1 MTHATAN
8 VHHDFIKTALPS
20 WYVNASPEL
29 RRRLRRDM
37 VLGHQLRAVRIKVL
51 GRLKS
56 LDHFARPLLNQA
68 LNDAFGPGL
77 DIDHDEIWQ
86 ARLSPPE
93 CITCKGYLG
102 VSGPSRKNTWA
113 ENQQEIDTGKL
124 PDGVEQIS
132 RRTLWQAA
140 LSNYQREEISAAEG
154 ELFSSI
160 RKARPDPAVP
170 ASSTYAWNAPAAA
183 FMKLCRQLDLGEQY
197 QTHLNSVFAPSAD
210 EISTGAP
217 DPEQIRQ
224 ALNDHPLKALQVQA
238 HIARMRGTLSEA
250 AYLTVLS
257 ATGYADK
264 DIAPVSARVS
274 CLNLLHTHIKDVL
287 VIQSAVSD
295 TCVLCVPGDPAWP
308 ISEHASL
315 NGVQN
320 WLRVRLRNEKYQQF
334 FSSFV
339 RLGER
344 ERFLKRLTT
353 RLKTLTT
360 KTEQYGSG
368 WLTSTQTLVVLDE
381 NVSLDLKL
389 MAVPD
394 LLTAHFATATMVRIR
409 EDARLTAVPVFEKD
423 QASEIARLTELAET
437 VLTVAGFIPG
447 LGEAVAVIIGLQLLG
462 EVFEGAAAWA
472 QGDLDAALGHLES
485 VAENL
490 AMAASMAIA
499 GRELSTLLTP
509 VRASSFVDSMR
520 PVTLNNGEVRLWS
533 PNLVPFA
540 SDVVLPSGLKPD
552 ADGIFSHRGKQYVS
566 LEDRLYPVSE
576 DTALNSW
583 RVEPPR
589 NGRFSPTLE
598 HNGAGAWRH
607 EGENPGDWDAR
618 KSFRRLGHPV
628 ASLPEEAVEQVM
640 RVSGADHSLL
650 SVLHLDRQAPP
661 AGLLDTIE
669 RFGVNQQV
677 STFIELINDG
687 SRFES
692 ADPRLQLK
700 LLPSIRGWPKERAIQ
715 VSTGL
720 AGETLPPGRPIVVS
734 QARIDQGKLMSTV
747 LDALSEDEKALIF
760 SPRRP
765 ANPMNLAFEVGRVSW
780 DSRPL
785 LFDTLNLLR
794 EQSADPLVMLLKRD
808 FPRLP
813 TAAAREV
820 LAEADAQQL
829 TQMQSTQ
836 RIPLALN
843 ERVRDY
849 LQEARVNQALEGFFL
864 ASRADHGDTHK
875 LALHL
880 LERLPGWPKGLR
892 VEVRDGALSGPL
904 LDAIGERSA
913 TQRAVL
919 VKSGSR
925 YQAFDR
931 RGQALQ
937 EEVLEHQNFFSTVL
951 QALPEEARQAIGFN
965 DSVQGALALRERIVS
980 EASSQRLRVAKI
992 LGMQPIKPGFRGPG
1006 RLLDGR
1012 FGYRLSGRGLPIAN
1026 LREADRQRLR
1036 AAYARLYPDLGN
1048 TPAFANDM
1056 ATYIRGRLEEGAT
1069 VELLWQEVQNRL
1081 QELDTLSTALD
1092 GWVASAQPGTQSAV
1106 RREVADAV
1114 TDAWRFNAESSP
1126 NMGRRVVFLA
1136 DLDMQELAG
1145 LPELAGHYAQIRSIT
1160 LDTVSATA
1168 AQLDSFL
1175 GQFPNITNLSL
1186 VRSQITGLP
1195 ERLHTFEQ
1203 LTYLSLDGA
1212 GLTLDQS
1219 AMDRLMQIPNLVSLD
1234 LGGNTLGELAP
1245 VHHAHLERLWLYR
1258 TGLTQWP
1265 QWTDNLGLR
1274 LLDISANR
1282 IENLPLQVI
1291 QNGSHAPYRMTILA
1305 YGNPLDEAELRRYWA
1320 NTRGRADDVYRLEF
1334 DAPGDRHDSVSE
1346 YADGSDDSS
1355 TLREIWSDS
1364 DDSER
1369 ATPMPTVDIWEESGQ
1384 TEFNTRVH
1392 AAWDSIEQ
1400 ANDAPDLLLL
1410 TQQLHQTQ
1418 DFRRYHS
1425 QLSNDVLQVLEMAA
1439 QDAELRVDLNAI
1451 ANDRMHGAN
1460 QTCQDGIRLIF
1471 SDIQVMTYVRRAL
1484 LDADASQ
1491 GAHVEAR
1498 LKVMRSL
1505 FRLDEIQTIVDEEI
1519 VARKSGSQT
1528 VDDVE
1533 VRLAYRIGLARA
1545 LDLPRQPHSMVF
1557 AKIAEVSEQALQSAR
1572 QRVVEGERG
1581 AGFIGFAVANR
1592 QWSEFLRNEYSADFA
1607 RITQRFEPQMS
1618 ALEDLRESDAD
1629 EYERRSEEVMANRE
1643 IAEHEL
1649 LEQLTENIRELYFTA
1664 ADTGSGRTT

>member
-1 MTHATAN
+1 MTNATTN
-8 VHHDFIKTALPS
+8 VHHDFIKGALPG
-20 WYVNASPEL
+20 WYVNSPADL
-29 RRRLRRDM
+29 RKRLNRDI
-37 VLGHQLRAVRIKVL
+37 A
-51 GRLKS
+51 
-56 LDHFARPLLNQA
+56 FARQLQSAQATALNGLKGLGEFVTPLLSQA
-68 LNDAFGPGL
+68 LEQAFGARL
-77 DIDHDEIWQ
+77 DIERDEIWQ
-86 ARLSPPE
+86 ATLSPPE
-93 CITCKGYLG
+93 CTACKGYLG
-102 VSGPSRKNTWA
+102 TSGPTRRRTWL
-113 ENQQEIDTGKL
+113 ENQLEIDSGKL
-124 PDGVEQIS
+124 PVGVEAIS
-132 RRTLWQAA
+132 RRTLLQAA
-140 LSNYQREEISAAEG
+140 LSNYQREEVTAATDER
-154 ELFSSI
+154 FSSV
-160 RKARPDPAVP
+160 RKYRPDPATP
-170 ASSTYAWNAPAAA
+170 TTYLPNIAAAA
-183 FMKLCRQLDLGEQY
+183 FMQLCRRLDLGEQY
-197 QTHLNSVFAPSAD
+197 QTHLNSVFAPSTEAVMRGTPG
-210 EISTGAP
+210 S
-217 DPEQIRQ
+217 EQIMQ
-224 ALNDHPLKALQVQA
+224 ALNDSALYKMLVEV
-238 HIARMRGTLSEA
+238 HIARMKGKLSPA
-250 AYLTVLS
+250 AYLAVLS
-257 ATGYADK
+257 AAGYQD
-264 DIAPVSARVS
+264 DGIVHVSTEVS
-274 CLNLLHTHIKDVL
+274 YLNLLQTHLRDVL
-287 VIQSAVSD
+287 VLQSTVSTRCIVYIPD
-295 TCVLCVPGDPAWP
+295 DPASP
-308 ISEHASL
+308 FSEHGSL
-315 NGVQN
+315 DELQN
-320 WLRVRLRNEKYQQF
+320 WLRRRLRNSSFQQF
-334 FSSFV
+334 FGNFA
-339 RLGER
+339 RLRDKGR
-344 ERFLKRLTT
+344 LLARLKSRLSTLTT
-353 RLKTLTT
+353 R
-360 KTEQYGSG
+360 TEQYGSG
-368 WLTSTQTLVVLDE
+368 LLTSTQTLVVPDDS
-381 NVSLDLKL
+381 VSLDLKL
-389 MAVPD
+389 TPVTD
-394 LLTAHFATATMVRIR
+394 LTTNHFAITTQVRIR
-409 EDARLTAVPVFEKD
+409 EDARVLAVPVFEKD

-462 EVFEGAAAWA
+462 EVFEGVVAWT
-472 QGDLDAALGHLES
+472 QGDLEAALGHLEN
-485 VAENL
+485 VAVNL
-490 AMAASMAIA
+490 AMAASMAIV
-499 GRELSTLLTP
+499 GHELSVLLTP
-509 VRASSFVDSMR
+509 VRPSSFVDSMR

-552 ADGIFSHRGKQYVS
+552 AEGVFSHRGQQYVS
-566 LEDRLYPVSE
+566 LEDRLYPVRQ
-576 DTALNSW
+576 DTALNTW

-607 EGENPGDWDAR
+607 EGENPADWDAR
-618 KSFRRLGHPV
+618 KSFRRLGHRV

-661 AGLLDTIE
+661 AGLLDTLE
-669 RFGVNQQV
+669 RFGLNQQV

-687 SRFES
+687 SRYES

-700 LLPSIRGWPKERAIQ
+700 LLPLIRGWPKERAIH
-715 VSTGL
+715 VSSGL
-720 AGETLPPGRPIVVS
+720 AGETLPSGRPIVVS

-760 SPRRP
+760 NPRRP

-794 EQSADPLVMLLKRD
+794 EQSTDPLVMLLKRD
-808 FPRLP
+808 FPGLP

-829 TQMQSTQ
+829 AQMQSTQ

-843 ERVRDY
+843 ERVRGY
-849 LQEARVNQALEGFFL
+849 LQETRVNQALEGFFL

-892 VEVRDGALSGPL
+892 IEVRNGALNGPL

-913 TQRAVL
+913 TQRALL

-937 EEVLEHQNFFSTVL
+937 EEVLERHNFFSAVL
-951 QALPEEARQAIGFN
+951 QALPAQARQAIGFN
-965 DSVQGALALRERIVS
+965 DSAVGTLALLERIFR
-980 EASSQRLRVAKI
+980 EATSQRLRVAKI
-992 LGMQPIKPGFRGPG
+992 LGMQQVKSGFRGPG

-1012 FGYRLSGRGLPIAN
+1012 FGYRLSGRGLPIAS
-1026 LREADRQRLR
+1026 LPEADRQRLR
-1036 AAYARLYPDLGN
+1036 AAYARLYPDLADN
-1048 TPAFANDM
+1048 PAFVTDM
-1056 ATYIRGRLEEGAT
+1056 ANYVSSRLEEGAT

-1081 QELDTLSTALD
+1081 QEMDTLSTALD
-1092 GWVASAQPGTQSAV
+1092 GWVASTQPGTQSAV
-1106 RREVADAV
+1106 RREVADAIS
-1114 TDAWRFNAESSP
+1114 DAWLFNAESSP

-1136 DLDMQELAG
+1136 DLDMRELAG

-1160 LDTVSATA
+1160 LDTVTATA

-1175 GQFPNITNLSL
+1175 GLFPNITNLSL
-1186 VRSQITGLP
+1186 VRSQIAGLP
-1195 ERLHTFEQ
+1195 ERLHTLGQ
-1203 LTYLSLDGA
+1203 LAYLSLDGA
-1212 GLTLDQS
+1212 GLTLDQG

-1234 LGGNTLGELAP
+1234 LGGNTLGELTP

-1282 IENLPLQVI
+1282 IEHLPLQVI

-1305 YGNPLDEAELRRYWA
+1305 YGNPLDQAELRRYWA
-1320 NTRGRADDVYRLEF
+1320 NTHGRADDVYRLEF
-1334 DAPGDRHDSVSE
+1334 DAPGDSRDSVSE
-1346 YADGSDDSS
+1346 FADASDDSS

-1364 DDSER
+1364 DSSER

-1384 TEFNTRVH
+1384 TEFNTRMRT
-1392 AAWDSIEQ
+1392 AWDSIEQ

-1439 QDAELRVDLNAI
+1439 GDAELRGDLNAM

-1471 SDIQVMTYVRRAL
+1471 SDIQVTAYVRRAL
-1484 LDADASQ
+1484 LDADTSQ
-1491 GAHVEAR
+1491 GAHIEAR

-1505 FRLDEIQTIVDEEI
+1505 FRLDEIQAIVDEEI
-1519 VARKSGSQT
+1519 VARKSQSLT

-1557 AKIAEVSEQALQSAR
+1557 AKIAEVSEQALESAR
-1572 QRVVEGERG
+1572 QRVLEGERG
-1581 AGFIGFAVANR
+1581 SGFIGFAVANW

-1629 EYERRSEEVMANRE
+1629 EYERRSQEVMANRE

-1649 LEQLTENIRELYFTA
+1649 LEQLTENIRELFFTA
-1664 ADTGSGRTT
+1664 ADAGSRRTT